1 MYTRNISWLSI
12 CVAWQGVVGGCAGSA
27 DLPGRQV
34 DSADLPGPEGDS
46 PDCGPV
52 AGAAL
57 EADPVAGQVELD
69 LLQAVA
75 PRLLAMAAHR
85 LAQLVPEQRD
95 QPHSNPGPVLLQ
107 EERLTY
113 VRS

>member
-12 CVAWQGVVGGCAGSA
+12 CVAWQGEVGGSAGSA

-34 DSADLPGPEGDS
+34 GSAVLRGQLVGSADLPGPEGDA
-46 PDCGPV
+46 PDCGPA
-52 AGAAL
+52 AGVAL

-75 PRLLAMAAHR
+75 PRLLAVAAHR

-95 QPHSNPGPVLLQ
+95 
-107 EERLTY
+107 
-113 VRS
+113 